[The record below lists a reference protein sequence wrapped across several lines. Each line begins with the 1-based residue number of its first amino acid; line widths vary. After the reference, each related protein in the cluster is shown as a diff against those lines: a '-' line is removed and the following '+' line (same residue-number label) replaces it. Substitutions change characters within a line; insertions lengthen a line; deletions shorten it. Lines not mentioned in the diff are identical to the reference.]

1 MDEGKGQLN
10 VRHQPESRNGI
21 RMKQTMRK
29 RTKPGE
35 RKEKRGEGEGHKS
48 RPLSMAGGSAG
59 VGDPVSL
66 GHWAADHLNE

>member
-35 RKEKRGEGEGHKS
+35 RKEKRGERAKVTK
-48 RPLSMAGGSAG
+48 AG
-59 VGDPVSL
+59 PSL
-66 GHWAADHLNE
+66 WRAVQLEWGIRYHWAIGRLII